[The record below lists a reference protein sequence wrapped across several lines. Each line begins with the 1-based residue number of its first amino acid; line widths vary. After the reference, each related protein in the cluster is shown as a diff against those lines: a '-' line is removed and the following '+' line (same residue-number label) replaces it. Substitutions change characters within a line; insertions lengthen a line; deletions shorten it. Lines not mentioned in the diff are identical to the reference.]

1 MSGTRAGG
9 LKASQTNK
17 NKYGENFYKNIG
29 ADGGMK
35 SRGGGFA
42 KTGYGSLAGQIGG
55 IKSANKRYGT
65 PIDKDKLQKLEAEL
79 NLLKTI
85 NKYKGE

>member
-17 NKYGENFYKNIG
+17 NKYGADFYKNIG

-79 NLLKTI
+79 KLLKSQRH
-85 NKYKGE
+85 